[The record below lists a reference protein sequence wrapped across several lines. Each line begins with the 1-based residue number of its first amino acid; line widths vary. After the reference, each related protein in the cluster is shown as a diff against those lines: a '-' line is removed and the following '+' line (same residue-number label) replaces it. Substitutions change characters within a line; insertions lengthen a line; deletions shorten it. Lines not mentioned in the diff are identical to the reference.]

1 MRNGIF
7 FYILL
12 YFSVSCFNNRFVL
25 KISWQ
30 RVASKFLVSNKIRFV
45 IILHVALCKLLS
57 SSSSSSSYQTLEGY
71 ATPEGTKKYTEYAIS
86 QERPRS
92 HFKSFDS
99 LHLSSIG
106 MGTYLGQLSEEDDQ
120 AVESAVYHSIK
131 SGAVNVIDTA
141 INYRAMRS
149 EKSIG
154 RALLRLVN
162 DRIISRDQVFV
173 STKNGYITNDGD
185 YPHIDVMEYIHRMY
199 IQTEVI
205 TADDISSGYNVINPN
220 YLAKCIDKSL
230 MNMHISTIDLVYI
243 HNAFESWY
251 QDVSREQF
259 MEMLVKA
266 FEVYEKYR
274 AKDRIRY
281 YGMATWT
288 CFRVPPGSPEYLS
301 LEQAVKSAESVGGQH
316 HGFRFIQLPYN
327 LAYSEALLLR
337 NQSVG
342 SEENLT
348 ILQAAAKLNIGIF
361 TSIPL
366 FQGRLLRSQIP
377 DYGNVTD
384 PVAKLLQIIRSSPS
398 VIAPLIGQK
407 KTEHVEENLKTA
419 NMPPLSEEEFKQ
431 AVRIL
436 TSQQL

>member
-1 MRNGIF
+1 M
-7 FYILL
+7 
-12 YFSVSCFNNRFVL
+12 
-25 KISWQ
+25 
-30 RVASKFLVSNKIRFV
+30 SNKIRFV
-45 IILHVALCKLLS
+45 IILHVDISEPLS
-57 SSSSSSSYQTLEGY
+57 SSSSPYQTVEGF
-71 ATPEGTKKYTEYAIS
+71 ATSEGTKNYTEYAIS
-86 QERPRS
+86 QGRPIS

-106 MGTYLGQLSEEDDQ
+106 MGTYLGQPSEEDDH
-120 AVESAVYHSIK
+120 AVENAVFESVK

-154 RALLRLVN
+154 RALLRLVK
-162 DRIISRDQVFV
+162 DRIISRDQIFI

-185 YPHIDVMEYIHRMY
+185 YPNIDVMEYIHRMY
-199 IQTEVI
+199 IQTDVI
-205 TADDISSGYNVINPN
+205 TADDISSGYNIINPN

-230 MNMHISTIDLVYI
+230 MNMHVSSIDLVYI

-274 AKDRIRY
+274 AKNKIRY

-288 CFRVPPGSPEYLS
+288 CFRVPPTSPEYLS
-301 LEQAVKSAESVGGQH
+301 LEQAVKCAESVGGKD

-377 DYGNVTD
+377 DYGGISD
-384 PVAKLLQIIRSSPS
+384 PIAKLVQIIRSSPS

-407 KTEHVEENLKTA
+407 KAEHVEENLKTA

-431 AVRIL
+431 AIRIL
-436 TSQQL
+436 TSQQI

>member
-1 MRNGIF
+1 MT
-7 FYILL
+7 
-12 YFSVSCFNNRFVL
+12 
-25 KISWQ
+25 
-30 RVASKFLVSNKIRFV
+30 SK
-45 IILHVALCKLLS
+45 
-57 SSSSSSSYQTLEGY
+57 SSSSSSYEILDGY
-71 ATPEGTKKYTEYAIS
+71 ATPDGTKKYAEYAIS
-86 QERPRS
+86 QGKPRS
-92 HFKSFDS
+92 HFKSFDN
-99 LHLSSIG
+99 LHLSSLG

-120 AVESAVYHSIK
+120 AVENAVYQSVR

-141 INYRAMRS
+141 INYRAMKS

-154 RALLRLVN
+154 KALLRLVN
-162 DRIISRDQVFV
+162 DAIISRDQIFV

-185 YPHIDVMEYIHRMY
+185 YPNIDVMEYMHRMY

-205 TADDISSGYNVINPN
+205 TADDISSGYNVIKPS
-220 YLAKCIDKSL
+220 YLARCIDKSL
-230 MNMHISTIDLVYI
+230 TNMHLSTIDLVYI

-251 QDVSREQF
+251 QDVSREEF
-259 MEMLVKA
+259 MEMLAKA
-266 FEVYEKYR
+266 FEIYEKYR
-274 AKDRIRY
+274 AKNKIRY

-288 CFRVPPGSPEYLS
+288 CFRVPSGSPEYLS
-301 LEQAVKSAESVGGQH
+301 LEQAVKCAESAGGKD
-316 HGFRFIQLPYN
+316 HGFKFIQLPYN
-327 LAYSEALLLR
+327 IAYSEALLLR

-377 DYGNVTD
+377 NYGNATD
-384 PVAKLLQIIRSSPS
+384 PIPKLLQIIRSSPS

-407 KTEHVEENLKTA
+407 RPEHVEENLKVA
-419 NMPPLSEEEFKQ
+419 NVPPLSEEEFQQ
-431 AVRIL
+431 AIRTL

>member
-1 MRNGIF
+1 
-7 FYILL
+7 
-12 YFSVSCFNNRFVL
+12 
-25 KISWQ
+25 
-30 RVASKFLVSNKIRFV
+30 VSNKIRFV
-45 IILHVALCKLLS
+45 IILHVDISEPLS
-57 SSSSSSSYQTLEGY
+57 SSSSPYQTVEGF
-71 ATPEGTKKYTEYAIS
+71 ATSEGTKNYTEYAIS
-86 QERPRS
+86 QGRPIS

-106 MGTYLGQLSEEDDQ
+106 MGTYLGQPSEEDDQ
-120 AVESAVYHSIK
+120 AVENAVFESVK
-131 SGAVNVIDTA
+131 SGAINVIDTA

-154 RALLRLVN
+154 RALLRLVK
-162 DRIISRDQVFV
+162 DKIISRDQIFI

-185 YPHIDVMEYIHRMY
+185 YPNIDVMEYIHRMY
-199 IQTEVI
+199 IQTDVI
-205 TADDISSGYNVINPN
+205 TADDISSGYNIINPN

-230 MNMHISTIDLVYI
+230 MNMHVSSIDLVYI

-274 AKDRIRY
+274 AKNKIRY

-288 CFRVPPGSPEYLS
+288 CFRVPPTSPEYLS
-301 LEQAVKSAESVGGQH
+301 LEQAVKCAESVGGKD

-348 ILQAAAKLNIGIF
+348 ILQAAEKLNIGIF

-377 DYGNVTD
+377 DYGGISD
-384 PVAKLLQIIRSSPS
+384 PIAKLVQIIRSSPS

-407 KTEHVEENLKTA
+407 KAEHVEENLKTA

-431 AVRIL
+431 AIRIL
-436 TSQQL
+436 TSKQI

>member
-1 MRNGIF
+1 
-7 FYILL
+7 
-12 YFSVSCFNNRFVL
+12 
-25 KISWQ
+25 
-30 RVASKFLVSNKIRFV
+30 
-45 IILHVALCKLLS
+45 LS
-57 SSSSSSSYQTLEGY
+57 SSSSSSSPYDILEGY
-71 ATPEGTKKYTEYAIS
+71 ATPEGTKKYMQFAVS
-86 QERPRS
+86 QGRPAA
-92 HFKSFDS
+92 HFKSFDG
-99 LHLSSIG
+99 LHVSSIG
-106 MGTYLGQLSEEDDQ
+106 MGTYLGEPTEEDDQ
-120 AVESAVYHSIK
+120 AIENAVYQSVK

-141 INYRAMRS
+141 INYRAMKS

-154 RALLRLVN
+154 RALLQLIK
-162 DRIISRDQVFV
+162 DRIISRDQVFL

-185 YPHIDVMEYIHRMY
+185 YPHIDVMEYMYKMY
-199 IQTEVI
+199 IQSEVI
-205 TADDISSGYNVINPN
+205 TADDISSGYNVMNPN

-251 QDVSREQF
+251 QDVSREKF
-259 MEMLVKA
+259 TEMLVKV
-266 FEVYEKYR
+266 FELYEKYR
-274 AKDRIRY
+274 SQNKIRY

-288 CFRVPPGSPEYLS
+288 CFRVPPDSPEYLS
-301 LEQAVKSAESVGGQH
+301 LEQVVKCADSVGGKN

-342 SEENLT
+342 SEKNLT

-366 FQGRLLRSQIP
+366 FQGRLLRGQVP
-377 DYGNVTD
+377 NYGNVTD
-384 PVAKLLQIIRSSPS
+384 PVSKLVQIIRSSPS

-407 KTEHVEENLKTA
+407 KPEHVEENLKAA
-419 NMPPLSEEEFKQ
+419 NVPPLSEEEFSE

-436 TSQQL
+436 TGQQL

>member
-1 MRNGIF
+1 M
-7 FYILL
+7 
-12 YFSVSCFNNRFVL
+12 
-25 KISWQ
+25 
-30 RVASKFLVSNKIRFV
+30 SNKIRFV
-45 IILHVALCKLLS
+45 IILHVGISEPLS
-57 SSSSSSSYQTLEGY
+57 SSSSPYQTVEGF
-71 ATPEGTKKYTEYAIS
+71 ATSEGTKNYTEYAIS
-86 QERPRS
+86 QGRPIS

-106 MGTYLGQLSEEDDQ
+106 MGTYLGQPSEADDQ
-120 AVESAVYHSIK
+120 AVENAVFESVK

-154 RALLRLVN
+154 RALLRLVK
-162 DRIISRDQVFV
+162 DRIISRDQIFI

-185 YPHIDVMEYIHRMY
+185 YPNIDVMEYIHRMY
-199 IQTEVI
+199 IQTDVI
-205 TADDISSGYNVINPN
+205 TADDISSGYNIINPN

-230 MNMHISTIDLVYI
+230 MNMHVSSIDLVYI

-274 AKDRIRY
+274 AKNKIRY

-288 CFRVPPGSPEYLS
+288 CFRVSPTSPEYLS
-301 LEQAVKSAESVGGQH
+301 LEQAVKSAESVGGKD

-348 ILQAAAKLNIGIF
+348 ILQAAEKLNIGIF

-377 DYGNVTD
+377 DYGGISD
-384 PVAKLLQIIRSSPS
+384 PVAKLVQIIRSSPS

-407 KTEHVEENLKTA
+407 KAEHVEENLKTA

-431 AVRIL
+431 AIRIL
-436 TSQQL
+436 TSQQI